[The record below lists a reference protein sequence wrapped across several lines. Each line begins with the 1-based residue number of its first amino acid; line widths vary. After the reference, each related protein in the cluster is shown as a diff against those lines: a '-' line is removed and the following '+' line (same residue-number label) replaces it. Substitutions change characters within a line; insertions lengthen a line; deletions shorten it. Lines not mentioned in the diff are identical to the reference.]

1 MIKNN
6 KLRFI
11 LSSVVILIPMLFP
24 LLGTAENILKTSFNS
39 FYLIIS
45 PIMLLVHILL
55 MIFEAKQQQK
65 IPQNEKINK
74 IIFWIVP
81 IITLYISGIMLA
93 ISNGMEFSISFV
105 MAPLLGIMFIVMG
118 NYMPKS
124 RQNRTFGIK
133 IKWTL
138 ESEENWNATHRFA
151 GKLWVILGCVILA
164 AAFLPEMVFIFV
176 FPVAITIAVVASIVY
191 SYNYYVKHK
200 EEVTESSSSLYSKND
215 KKAKTISIAV
225 VSVILAFVSIISF
238 TGKLNFTFKEEKM
251 VVGVTF
257 GGGTEIK
264 YSDIESVE
272 YIESKASGMRV
283 SGFASSKLL
292 YGWFRNDEYGN
303 YLRYTY
309 AQSDSYILII
319 MDGEEIVIAD
329 VDTDSTRAL
338 YDRLLEEMK

>member
-24 LLGTAENILKTSFNS
+24 LLGTNENLFKASFDG
-39 FYLIIS
+39 FYLII
-45 PIMLLVHILL
+45 PPVMLLFHVLL
-55 MIFEAKQQQK
+55 MLFEAKQQQK
-65 IPQNEKINK
+65 IPQNEKINNL
-74 IIFWIVP
+74 IFWIVP
-81 IITLYISGIMLA
+81 VMTLYISAIMLA
-93 ISNGMEFSISFV
+93 ISNGIEFNVSFII
-105 MAPLLGIMFIVMG
+105 APLLGIMFIVMG

-138 ESEENWNATHRFA
+138 ENEENWNATHRFA
-151 GKLWVILGCVILA
+151 GKLWMVLGIVMLA
-164 AAFLPEMVFIFV
+164 SAFLPEMIFIFA
-176 FPVAITIAVVASIVY
+176 FPTVLTVAIVASVLY
-191 SYNYYVKHK
+191 SYNYYKKHQT
-200 EEVTESSSSLYSKND
+200 EAHESSSSLYNKSD
-215 KKAKTISIAV
+215 KKTKTISIAT
-225 VSVILAFVSIISF
+225 VSVILVFVAVIMF
-238 TGKLNFTFKEEKM
+238 TGKLNFTFEEEKL

-264 YSDIESVE
+264 YSEIESVD
-272 YIESKASGMRV
+272 YLESKASGMRI

-292 YGWFRNDEYGN
+292 YGWFKNDTYGN

-309 AQSDSYILII
+309 ADSDSYILII
-319 MDGEEIVIAD
+319 VDGEEIVIAD

-338 YDRLLEEMK
+338 YEKLLEEMK